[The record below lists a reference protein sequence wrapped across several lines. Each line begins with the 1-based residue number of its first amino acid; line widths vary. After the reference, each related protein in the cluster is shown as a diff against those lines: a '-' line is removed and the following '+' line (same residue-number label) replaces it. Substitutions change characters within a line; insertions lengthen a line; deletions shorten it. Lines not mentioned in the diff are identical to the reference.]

1 MIHLPWLLLLVLVLA
16 GSDTSTAVP
25 HCARYNFFLAMPI
38 ICVGMF
44 DRDINQ
50 PTLERFRWT
59 YMSGRE
65 NMDLNVRNMALWLVQ
80 VRG

>member
-1 MIHLPWLLLLVLVLA
+1 MLCVPW
-16 GSDTSTAVP
+16 P
-25 HCARYNFFLAMPI
+25 RYNFFLAMPI

-44 DRDINQ
+44 DRDIG
-50 PTLERFRWT
+50 PSTVERFRWT

-80 VRG
+80 VSTPNRLASLMVNRRPTDPS